1 MTSDH
6 DTAMGEV
13 ITGLWVGNLLSV
25 SKMLKLL
32 HESSSNKEKEI
43 HLTIISVLSNTNL
56 IRLVS
61 DILEQ
66 NRLKQRSTH
75 SDADSHT
82 TLRIRHEIIELKDLA
97 ETDLIS
103 VLPDALTLIDDALCC
118 QTASSNDDDGNN
130 NHNQQRICLVHCAR
144 GASRSV
150 SIIIAYLL
158 SRHGS
163 TFKSFDDA
171 LQHVRRVRPVA
182 QPNIGFTL
190 ALQRYERTLHN

>member
-13 ITGLWVGNLLSV
+13 IPGVWVGNLISV

-43 HLTIISVLSNTNL
+43 HLTIISVLSNPNL
-56 IRLVS
+56 IRLVF

-82 TLRIRHEIIELKDLA
+82 LRIRHEIIELKVLA
-97 ETDLIS
+97 ETDLLS
-103 VLPDALTLIDDALCC
+103 VLPDALTLIDDALGC
-118 QTASSNDDDGNN
+118 QTASGNDDEGNN
-130 NHNQQRICLVHCAR
+130 DNNQQRICLVHCAR

-150 SIIIAYLL
+150 SIVIAHLYLDMDL
-158 SRHGS
+158 HSSHSMMRCS
-163 TFKSFDDA
+163 TLEESD
-171 LQHVRRVRPVA
+171 QWHS
-182 QPNIGFTL
+182 QTL
-190 ALQRYERTLHN
+190 AFR